1 MILTNTPTSTY
12 TPAPPG
18 VHDAVCVDFIDLGI
32 VDTPFGAKRK
42 VKLTFE
48 IPAEADGKP
57 YNISKTF
64 TASLHEKATLNQFL
78 AKWRGKPIAVG
89 EPIDFRKVVGTSAT
103 LVVVQETNDSGKT
116 FAKIDTIMKAKRKLT
131 PTGSYDAVKAR
142 ENIAKWAK
150 EDAAE
155 RSTQPAAPS
164 APAPHRPTQP
174 TAAAAQPV
182 AATQTAHASPIAD
195 DDVPF

>member
-48 IPAEADGKP
+48 IPAEGDGKP

-64 TASLHEKATLNQFL
+64 TASLHEKASLNHFL
-78 AKWRGKPIAVG
+78 SKWRGKPIAIG

-103 LVVVQETNDSGKT
+103 LVVAQETNDAGKT
-116 FAKIDTIMKAKRKLT
+116 FAKIDTIMKATRKIT
-131 PTGSYDAVKAR
+131 PTGEYDAAKAR

-150 EDAAE
+150 EDATTRQTQPPTQGAPS
-155 RSTQPAAPS
+155 RAAQPAAP
-164 APAPHRPTQP
+164 
-174 TAAAAQPV
+174 AAAV
-182 AATQTAHASPIAD
+182 AKTAPASPIAD